1 MAKLTV
7 NELSGDFTHVLTLS
21 AQDIVNASTN
31 QTIWGQIPAGGA
43 VDVAFAV
50 ESVALVGASDIT
62 LEVGTGTD
70 DDTLID
76 SFDIDANAGA
86 TVYNTGTDFIQGAG
100 IQQLKQ
106 ELLLLLVLVVLLQPT
121 LSISSVVQL
130 LTSLLVKLSLVF
142 VYSTQCA
149 SLQAN

>member
-7 NELSGDFTHVLTLS
+7 NEASGDFTHVLVLS

-31 QTIWGQIPAGGA
+31 QTVWGQIPAGGA

-86 TVYNTGTDFIQGAG
+86 TVYNSGTDFIQGDGNTTVKAG
-100 IQQLKQ
+100 AAPVAGSGGAAATNLIYKFGGT
-106 ELLLLLVLVVLLQPT
+106 VAN
-121 LSISSVVQL
+121 
-130 LTSLLVKLSLVF
+130 LTAGEVIIGVRVF
-142 VYSTQCA
+142 DPMRFSA
-149 SLQAN
+149 S

>member
-7 NELSGDFTHVLTLS
+7 NEANGDFTHVLVLS

-31 QTIWGQIPAGGA
+31 QTVWGQIPGGGA

-86 TVYNTGTDFIQGAG
+86 TVYNSGTDFVKGAATTTING
-100 IQQLKQ
+100 GATPVAGSGGAAATNLIYKFGGT
-106 ELLLLLVLVVLLQPT
+106 VAN
-121 LSISSVVQL
+121 
-130 LTSLLVKLSLVF
+130 LTAGEVIIGVRVF
-142 VYSTQCA
+142 DPIRFSA
-149 SLQAN
+149 S

>member
-1 MAKLTV
+1 MSKLTV
-7 NELSGDFTHVLTLS
+7 NEANGDFTHVLVLT
-21 AQDIVNASTN
+21 AQDIVNSAGA
-31 QTIWGQIPAGGA
+31 QTVWGQIPAGGA

-86 TVYNTGTDFIQGAG
+86 TVYNTGTDFVQGAG
-100 IQQLKQ
+100 TTTVKAG
-106 ELLLLLVLVVLLQPT
+106 
-121 LSISSVVQL
+121 SSPVAGSGGASATNLIYNFGGTVAD
-130 LTSLLVKLSLVF
+130 LTAGEVIIGVRVF
-142 VYSTQCA
+142 DPMRFS
-149 SLQAN
+149 QA

>member
-7 NELSGDFTHVLTLS
+7 NESTGDFTHVLTLS
-21 AQDIVNASTN
+21 AEDIVSASTN

-76 SFDIDANAGA
+76 SFDLDANAGA

-100 IQQLKQ
+100 TTTVQKL
-106 ELLLLLVLVVLLQPT
+106 ELHPVAGSGGAAATNLIYKFGGTVAN
-121 LSISSVVQL
+121 
-130 LTSLLVKLSLVF
+130 LTAGEVIIGVRVF
-142 VYSTQCA
+142 DPMRFSA
-149 SLQAN
+149 S

>member
-7 NELSGDFTHVLTLS
+7 NESTGDFTHVLTLS
-21 AQDIVNASTN
+21 AEDIVSASTN

-76 SFDIDANAGA
+76 SFDLDANAGA
-86 TVYNTGTDFIQGAG
+86 TLYNTGTDFIQGAG
-100 IQQLKQ
+100 TTTSKAGADPVA
-106 ELLLLLVLVVLLQPT
+106 VLVVLLQPT
-121 LSISSVVQL
+121 LSTSLVVQL

>member
-7 NELSGDFTHVLTLS
+7 NEANGDVTHVLVLS

-62 LEVGTGTD
+62 LEVGTGTN

-76 SFDIDANAGA
+76 SFDIDANDGA
-86 TVYNTGTDFIQGAG
+86 TVYNTGTDFVQSAGTTTISGGAAPRAG
-100 IQQLKQ
+100 SGGAAATNLIYKFGGT
-106 ELLLLLVLVVLLQPT
+106 VAN
-121 LSISSVVQL
+121 
-130 LTSLLVKLSLVF
+130 LTAGEVIIGVRVF
-142 VYSTQCA
+142 DPIRFSA
-149 SLQAN
+149 S